1 MILEHFLLKLH
12 HWSALRVQSIPIG
25 VKSILKKYYYISFF
39 WEMWA
44 SCEVF
49 WYGGEICYSKW
60 AGPLWTW
67 TWWAG
72 PSLWSTNTWAL
83 FFWALVR
90 VGMGELEFFVE
101 DWNILF
107 SIAWH
112 THQSVSNPCCSP
124 TFGWRWRRKDKSSK
138 RQSCVHVIMS
148 VPPPLQKRARHQVK
162 STRSSISQ
170 TDPLLI

>member
-44 SCEVF
+44 SCKVF
-49 WYGGEICYSKW
+49 WYGGEICYSKRG
-60 AGPLWTW
+60 GPLWTKVAPLSGAPTLEPSSPQQW
-67 TWWAG
+67 SEWKWESWN
-72 PSLWSTNTWAL
+72 SLWKIEI
-83 FFWALVR
+83 FP
-90 VGMGELEFFVE
+90 
-101 DWNILF
+101 
-107 SIAWH
+107 
-112 THQSVSNPCCSP
+112 SNCMAHPPCCSP

-162 STRSSISQ
+162 STRSSVSQ

>member
-25 VKSILKKYYYISFF
+25 VKSILKKFIIFLSHEKCGQGAKCFDT
-39 WEMWA
+39 EEKSVIRRELA
-44 SCEVF
+44 LS
-49 WYGGEICYSKW
+49 
-60 AGPLWTW
+60 GPRWL
-67 TWWAG
+67 
-72 PSLWSTNTWAL
+72 PSLS
-83 FFWALVR
+83 
-90 VGMGELEFFVE
+90 LEHQHLSPLLLSSGQSE
-101 DWNILF
+101 NGRAGILRGRLKYF
-107 SIAWH
+107 L
-112 THQSVSNPCCSP
+112 SNCLAHPPCCSP

-162 STRSSISQ
+162 STRSSVSQ